1 MDDKYVRVN
10 ELAARLGVG
19 VSTVWR
25 WAAEGT
31 IPQPKKIGRNVTVW
45 RWRDVQAALGLLD
58 NEAA

>member
-1 MDDKYVRVN
+1 MDRYVRVN

-25 WAAEGT
+25 WAAEGV
-31 IPQPKKIGRNVTVW
+31 IPQPRKIGRNVTVW

-58 NEAA
+58 EGAA